1 MGWEQGNGMGT
12 EWEWG
17 IGELYKPRGRG
28 EWVGNEGMGW
38 EHGNGECNGGMRWE
52 QGNGE
57 CNGGMET
64 DREEVYNR
72 RETKTERNVRGII
85 TKPNKHKFVFYFA
98 LINL

>member
-1 MGWEQGNGMGT
+1 MGEWDGNRMGTSEWEQ
-12 EWEWG
+12 G

-38 EHGNGECNGGMRWE
+38 EQNGNGGMGWE

-72 RETKTERNVRGII
+72 RETKTEKNVRGII
-85 TKPNKHKFVFYFA
+85 TEPNKHKFVFYFA

>member
-1 MGWEQGNGMGT
+1 MGWEQNGNGELENYTNREGEGNGWGMR
-12 EWEWG
+12 EWD
-17 IGELYKPRGRG
+17 
-28 EWVGNEGMGW
+28 GNRMGW

>member
-1 MGWEQGNGMGT
+1 MGT
-12 EWEWG
+12 EWERRNG
-17 IGELYKPRGRG
+17 NRELENYTNREGE
-28 EWVGNEGMGW
+28 
-38 EHGNGECNGGMRWE
+38 GNGWGMREWDGNGGMGWE

-64 DREEVYNR
+64 DREKVYNR

-85 TKPNKHKFVFYFA
+85 TEPNKHKFVFYFA

>member
-1 MGWEQGNGMGT
+1 MG
-12 EWEWG
+12 
-17 IGELYKPRGRG
+17 
-28 EWVGNEGMGW
+28 
-38 EHGNGECNGGMRWE
+38 WE

-85 TKPNKHKFVFYFA
+85 TEPNKHKFVFYFA